1 MFSQMLKVGQD
12 VSSESARAVLASTV
26 LEIERNQHRIHQ
38 AAQVSHLS
46 DPNFTVLEIERNQH
60 RIRQAAQV
68 SHLYQVRIPLFWR

>member
-12 VSSESARAVLASTV
+12 VSAESARAVLASTV

-46 DPNFTVLEIERNQH
+46 VLASTVLEIERNQH
-60 RIRQAAQV
+60 RISRSLIV
-68 SHLYQVRIPLFWR
+68 IFLIPSTDLA